1 MAFRVFI
8 IEDESDYA
16 SLLGYRLQTKNK
28 LNARMFST
36 GETALACLHEKPDL
50 VLLDVMMPGIGGLE
64 TLRAIRQASPKTP
77 IVVVTSQLSK
87 HVASLAMELGAY
99 DYVVKGYDDMRRLPL
114 LVDELRQRK
123 RLLRGAQGFMQPR
136 RQSWSLAGLLGE
148 SFAMETMFRLMR
160 RSLRASSNVAVL
172 GEAGVGKTLVAHSLQ
187 RLLGQPGQPAVHI
200 DCCAEDSATDLFGYA
215 PTDIHAG
222 LPGLLEQAKGG
233 VVVLEHVDAMP
244 PAIQAHLLK
253 LLGGDSLANDDATNA
268 LHLRFIVT
276 ATQDMIPL
284 VRSGRFSERLYYHL
298 FQFPIIIPPLRE
310 RDHDILLL
318 AALFRKAYLR
328 AYPEAEARRFTAE
341 AREALLAHPWLDNVV
356 ELQNTIID
364 VLEAAGTGK
373 HITAY
378 DLFPNASTKTNAD
391 TADSSDTL
399 ATVSSPAKKADTV
412 TEIPATEH
420 LLGALILPHP
430 ESMDGAAED
439 LDESLGSGVDFL
451 EEPSVLKDYADTP
464 DSRSRTSLA
473 APSDNP
479 SRFRMGRS
487 AQPMMPASNE
497 MAGMLHLSQ

>member
-1 MAFRVFI
+1 MSFRVFI
-8 IEDESDYA
+8 VEDESDYA

-36 GETALACLHEKPDL
+36 GEAALACLHEKPDL

-87 HVASLAMELGAY
+87 QVAFLAMELGAY

-136 RQSWSLAGLLGE
+136 RQSWSLAGVLGE
-148 SFAMETMFRLMR
+148 SYAMEILFRLMR
-160 RSLRASSNVAVL
+160 RSLRTSGNVAVL
-172 GEAGVGKTLVAHSLQ
+172 GEVGVGKTLVAHTLQ
-187 RLLGQPGQPAVHI
+187 RLMGAPGQPAVHI

-215 PTDIHAG
+215 ATETHAK
-222 LPGLLEQAKGG
+222 LPGLLEQAYGG
-233 VVVLEHVDAMP
+233 IVILDHVDALP
-244 PAIQAHLLK
+244 LASQAHMLK
-253 LLGGDSLANDDATNA
+253 LLGGDGLTDVGATNA
-268 LHLRFIVT
+268 LQLRFVVT
-276 ATQDMIPL
+276 VTQDMAPL

-341 AREALLAHPWLDNVV
+341 AREALLAHPWPDNVV
-356 ELQNTIID
+356 ELQNTIIR
-364 VLEAAGTGK
+364 VLEASGAGK
-373 HITAY
+373 HITAH
-378 DLFPNASTKTNAD
+378 DLFPNGSAKTKTD

-399 ATVSSPAKKADTV
+399 ETASSPAEKVDTV

-420 LLGALILPHP
+420 LLDALMTSHP
-430 ESMDGAAED
+430 ESMDGAVED
-439 LDESLGSGVDFL
+439 LDESLGSSMDFL
-451 EEPSVLKDYADTP
+451 EEPSILKDYADTP
-464 DSRSRTSLA
+464 DSTSRTSVS
-473 APSDNP
+473 APPDNP

-487 AQPMMPASNE
+487 AQPMMPSSNE
-497 MAGMLHLSQ
+497 VAGMLHLSR